1 MLDLMKSVEGKCS
14 CGKCHAFDGKIYS
27 GKGILYNIADYCKQ
41 LGGTRPYIICDENTH
56 TVAGA
61 RLESVLI
68 ANGIEY
74 DMFMFPT
81 SPLPNEEAIELATSG
96 IGEGCD
102 IVIAVGSGVINDI
115 SKLVSQHYS
124 LPYIIIATAPSMD
137 GYASKTSSVVIGGL
151 KKSLPSHNA
160 DIVVGDVDVL
170 KTAPTRMAV
179 SGIGDM
185 LAKYVSICEWRI
197 ANLITGEY
205 YCERIADLVR
215 GALKKCTDNIEGLLA
230 ADDECVQNAFDALCI
245 SSVAMNY
252 AGVSR
257 PASGLEHY
265 ISHIIDMRNE
275 EFGTPAD
282 FHGIQCGIATL
293 ISAKL
298 YERLA
303 SVVPSREA
311 ALKHAADFNYAHRS
325 EELRRLLG
333 KGADA
338 MIALEATEGKF
349 DKVEHAKRLD
359 RIIDSFDKIIAIAR
373 EEIPSVEELTAL
385 FSRLGLEEDYS
396 YLGLTREDTLNAF
409 IYSAD
414 IRDKYVLSRLF
425 WDLGITDIASEVI

>member
-1 MLDLMKSVEGKCS
+1 
-14 CGKCHAFDGKIYS
+14 
-27 GKGILYNIADYCKQ
+27 
-41 LGGTRPYIICDENTH
+41 
-56 TVAGA
+56 
-61 RLESVLI
+61 
-68 ANGIEY
+68 
-74 DMFMFPT
+74 
-81 SPLPNEEAIELATSG
+81 
-96 IGEGCD
+96 
-102 IVIAVGSGVINDI
+102 
-115 SKLVSQHYS
+115 
-124 LPYIIIATAPSMD
+124 MD

-205 YCERIADLVR
+205 YCEKIASLVR
-215 GALKKCTDNIEGLLA
+215 DALKKCTDNIEGLLA
-230 ADDECVQNAFDALCI
+230 ADEECVQNVFDALCI

-265 ISHIIDMRNE
+265 ISHIIDMRSE

-282 FHGIQCGIATL
+282 LHGIQCGIATL
-293 ISAKL
+293 ISARL

-303 SVVPSREA
+303 TVTPDRERA
-311 ALKHAADFNYAHRS
+311 IAYVDAFDYGKRAEQLCA
-325 EELRRLLG
+325 LLG
-333 KGADA
+333 KGAES

-349 DKVEHAKRLD
+349 DKAGHAKRLD
-359 RIIDSFDKIIAIAR
+359 IILNSFDKINEIAR
-373 EEIPSVEELTAL
+373 EEIPHTSELISL
-385 FSRLGLEEDYS
+385 FERLGLETDYS